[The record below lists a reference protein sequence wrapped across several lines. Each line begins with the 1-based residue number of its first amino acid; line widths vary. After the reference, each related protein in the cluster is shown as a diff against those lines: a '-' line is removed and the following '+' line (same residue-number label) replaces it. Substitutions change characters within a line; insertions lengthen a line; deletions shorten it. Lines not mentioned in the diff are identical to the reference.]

1 MKKIV
6 LLFVVLFLTPVCIRA
21 QPVENLDFIS
31 PFNEGLSAIKK
42 DNQWAFINKEGAI
55 VVNFRNDLVTTKC
68 NDGEY
73 PIFVNNRC
81 LIVKVI
87 GGISYFG
94 YINTN
99 GNVAIE
105 PEYLNA
111 SNFID
116 NEAIVL
122 KLIKEEIGEN
132 DVLGKNIVQ
141 YKYYDVILDTNGNIK
156 QYLTP
161 KGFNMVLDKK
171 YLKKPPK
178 ITSKRISNNLYAV
191 VNKNK
196 KWTII
201 KTMNTN
207 PL

>member
-6 LLFVVLFLTPVCIRA
+6 LLFVVLFLSSVYISA
-21 QPVENLDFIS
+21 QSVENLDFIS
-31 PFNEGLSAIKK
+31 PISEGLSAIKK

-55 VVNFRNDLVTTKC
+55 VVNFRSDLVTTKC
-68 NDGEY
+68 NDGDY
-73 PIFVNNRC
+73 PIFFNNRC
-81 LIVKVI
+81 LIVKVTN
-87 GGISYFG
+87 GISYFG

-99 GNVAIE
+99 GKVVIE

-111 SNFID
+111 TNFID

-122 KLIKEEIGEN
+122 KLTKEKVGEN

-161 KGFNMVLDKK
+161 KGFNIALDKK

-178 ITSKRISNNLYAV
+178 ITSKRISDNLYAV